1 MATTE
6 KFFIEKLE
14 DGTTLNTDGSW
25 ELFTPDTSS
34 RSFTDRASA
43 VTHID
48 NLDNGDYRVFSRIT
62 KSS

>member
-25 ELFTPDTSS
+25 ELFTPSTASKSFSDRDSALTHVDT
-34 RSFTDRASA
+34 
-43 VTHID
+43 
-48 NLDNGDYRVFSRIT
+48 LDNGDYRIFSRIV
-62 KSS
+62 KS